1 MPSRPDLFM
10 KFKIDENLPVE
21 VALLLRNHTLDAD
34 TVLEEGLG
42 GQPDSAIAAVCKD
55 ESRILVTL
63 DTDFCDMRTYPPKSY
78 HGLVVLRLDRHDKSH
93 VLGIMQR
100 LIGLFTGENL
110 YGRLWI
116 VEENKLRIR
125 G

>member
-1 MPSRPDLFM
+1 M

-21 VALLLRNHTLDAD
+21 VAQLLRGHA
-34 TVLEEGLG
+34 
-42 GQPDSAIAAVCKD
+42 
-55 ESRILVTL
+55 
-63 DTDFCDMRTYPPKSY
+63 
-78 HGLVVLRLDRHDKSH
+78 HDKSH

-100 LIGLFTGENL
+100 LIGLFVDENL
-110 YGRLWI
+110 CGRLWI